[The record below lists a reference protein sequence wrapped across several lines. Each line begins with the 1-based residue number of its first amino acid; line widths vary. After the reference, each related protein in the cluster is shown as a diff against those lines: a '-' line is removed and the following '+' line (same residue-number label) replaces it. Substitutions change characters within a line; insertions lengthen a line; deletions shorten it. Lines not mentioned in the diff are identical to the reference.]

1 MAMYWLTSS
10 VKKIVLGEL
19 KPHVIVVAPQHN
31 GAVEHDV
38 AIEPIEVVF
47 LRFLQWLVVENKRIT
62 PAGAMEEK
70 IREILLVVGTKD
82 DARGDVGTNLPP
94 ALAIDPKK
102 AISSRQI
109 RERLLLVS

>member
-1 MAMYWLTSS
+1 
-10 VKKIVLGEL
+10 
-19 KPHVIVVAPQHN
+19 
-31 GAVEHDV
+31 
-38 AIEPIEVVF
+38 
-47 LRFLQWLVVENKRIT
+47 
-62 PAGAMEEK
+62 MEEK

-102 AISSRQI
+102 ATSSRQTKI